1 MRTAGLGAAS
11 RVPGRWSRRRAAGA
25 SHPDRVSTTRPGPVA
40 SVRETGAAPVRP
52 TTLVDVLG
60 GRRSALDATL
70 PSAAFVAALVVT
82 GRTAP
87 DAVLGVSL
95 AAGTLTALA
104 VAGWRAVRGHQVR
117 AAVLGLLP
125 VLGGAAVAARTGRAE
140 DFFAV
145 RILANAAS
153 ALVWT
158 GSVWVGRPLLGVVTG
173 SALRQKGTW
182 RADPHLYRGYARASW
197 WWAGSFALRTVVL
210 GTLYLA
216 TSPVLLG
223 LVQVGLS
230 WPLMT
235 SVLVVSWRALRR
247 ALPPGHPGLLHP
259 VPAGARA
266 PAAPG

>member
-1 MRTAGLGAAS
+1 M
-11 RVPGRWSRRRAAGA
+11 
-25 SHPDRVSTTRPGPVA
+25 STTLPRPAAAAARP
-40 SVRETGAAPVRP
+40 GAAPAGGT
-52 TTLVDVLG
+52 TTLLDVLG

-70 PSAAFVAALVVT
+70 PSVAFVVALVVT
-82 GRTAP
+82 GRAAP
-87 DAVLGVSL
+87 DAVLPVSL

-125 VLGGAAVAARTGRAE
+125 VLGGAVVAARTGRAE

-153 ALVWT
+153 ALAWT
-158 GSVWVGRPLLGVVTG
+158 GSIWVGRPLLGVVTG
-173 SALRQKGTW
+173 SALRQRGAW

-210 GTLYLA
+210 GALYLA
-216 TSPVLLG
+216 STPVLLG
-223 LVQVGLS
+223 VVQVALS

-235 SVLVVSWRALRR
+235 SVLVVSWRVLRR
-247 ALPPGHPGLLHP
+247 ALPAGHPGLLHP
-259 VPAGARA
+259 V
-266 PAAPG
+266 AAD